1 MAAQDIKAQLDAW
14 IEDEIGKVCFGE
26 AYGWALSWA
35 PAPAQ
40 GPQGMVMIPA
50 WQLLITCANPL
61 LGQGDLY
68 HIVPVQQLGLTRPVE
83 ADVRR
88 EVADGIRQ
96 LRELA
101 KSKISGGNGHTP
113 KLAVPG

>member
-1 MAAQDIKAQLDAW
+1 MAAQDISRDLTGW
-14 IEDEIGKVCFGE
+14 IEDEIAKVCFGE
-26 AYGWALSWA
+26 DYGWALSWA

-40 GPQGMVMIPA
+40 GPVGIVMIPA

-68 HIVPVQQLGLTRPVE
+68 HIVPVDKLGFIRPRE

-101 KSKISGGNGHTP
+101 RSKLSGSNGHTP